1 MIKAPPSFNSARI
14 NGTRYKSHLVNKNL
28 SEDQTSLRRNK
39 RDNDQSIKALIE
51 KLMKN
56 NEDLQQKLESKVNEV
71 NKKNEMIEKL
81 KDENEKFKKGL
92 SNSENSIGMRMNHV
106 LTNDD

>member
-14 NGTRYKSHLVNKNL
+14 NGTRYKSHLVNINL
-28 SEDQTSLRRNK
+28 SEDQTSIRKNK
-39 RDNDQSIKALIE
+39 GNNDESIKALIE

-92 SNSENSIGMRMNHV
+92 SNSENSIGMRMNHS

>member
-1 MIKAPPSFNSARI
+1 
-14 NGTRYKSHLVNKNL
+14 
-28 SEDQTSLRRNK
+28 
-39 RDNDQSIKALIE
+39 
-51 KLMKN
+51 MKN

-92 SNSENSIGMRMNHV
+92 SISENSIGMRMNHV